1 MNANVVP
8 MGTTENDL
16 KTLVVVPTY
25 CEAESVEAL
34 IERVFA
40 ADPRLHIL
48 IVDDNSPDGTGA
60 LAKSLAAEEPRLS
73 VLERPG
79 KSGLGAA
86 YIAGFDWA
94 LKRDYEVIV
103 EMDADGSHQPEE
115 LPRLLAAIEAGA
127 GLAVGTRWMPGGRVL
142 NWPRRRK
149 LISRA
154 GTLYAR
160 LLLGSKLRDITSGY
174 RAFRATTLSDV
185 LRREISSHGYSFQI
199 EMAWNVERSG
209 VSIVEVPITFVER
222 AHGNSKMSSRIV
234 IEAIGRVTVW
244 GVTRRRMRVLAD
256 PLAADFSLTE
266 RGEHYGPTGEGIA
279 RARCPGDT
287 RIL

>member
-1 MNANVVP
+1 
-8 MGTTENDL
+8 MGTTENHL

-25 CEAESVEAL
+25 CEAETVESI
-34 IERVFA
+34 IERVLA
-40 ADPRLHIL
+40 AAPRLHIL

-60 LAKSLAAEEPRLS
+60 LAKSVAAREPRLF

-79 KSGLGAA
+79 KAGLGAA
-86 YIAGFDWA
+86 YLAGFDWA
-94 LKRDYEVIV
+94 LHRDYEVIV

-115 LPRLLAAIEAGA
+115 LPRLLAAIADGA

-142 NWPRRRK
+142 NWPSRRK

-174 RAFRATTLSDV
+174 RAFRATTLSDI

-209 VSIVEVPITFVER
+209 ASIMEVPITFIER

-234 IEAIGRVTVW
+234 IEAIGRVTLW
-244 GVTRRRMRVLAD
+244 GVTRRRTRVQAD
-256 PLAADFSLTE
+256 PLAVDS
-266 RGEHYGPTGEGIA
+266 R
-279 RARCPGDT
+279 
-287 RIL
+287 

>member
-8 MGTTENDL
+8 MGATENHL
-16 KTLVVVPTY
+16 RTLVVVPTY
-25 CEAESVEAL
+25 CEAETVEAI
-34 IERVFA
+34 IERVLA
-40 ADPRLHIL
+40 ADPLLHVL
-48 IVDDNSPDGTGA
+48 IVDDNSPDGTGE
-60 LAKSLAAEEPRLS
+60 LAKSLAAKESRLF

-79 KSGLGAA
+79 KAGLGAA
-86 YIAGFDWA
+86 YIAGFEWA
-94 LKRDYEVIV
+94 LQRDYEVIV

-115 LPRLLAAIEAGA
+115 LPLLLTAVEAGA

-174 RAFRATTLSDV
+174 RAFRATTLSEV

-209 VSIVEVPITFVER
+209 AFIVEVPITFIER

-234 IEAIGRVTVW
+234 IEAIGRVTHW
-244 GVTRRRMRVLAD
+244 GITRRRTRVQAN
-256 PLAADFSLTE
+256 SLTADS
-266 RGEHYGPTGEGIA
+266 R
-279 RARCPGDT
+279 
-287 RIL
+287 